1 MTKKLLSAIAIALV
15 LGHAGTTLAQSTA
28 PATTSNDPVVQLREA
43 QRTANA
49 AYVSALLAAYD
60 ERHKKKSAA
69 VEAAMKDADAKGKD
83 PLVAKR
89 DADAKAHKATQ
100 GEYDAALKKAGDER
114 RAALDSADKKFKA
127 AGK

>member
-1 MTKKLLSAIAIALV
+1 MNKKLLSTIAIALV

-28 PATTSNDPVVQLREA
+28 PTTTSKDPVVQLREA

-49 AYVSALLAAYD
+49 AYVSALLIAYD

-69 VEAAMKDADAKGKD
+69 VEAAMKDADARGKD

-89 DADAKAHKATQ
+89 DADAKAQKDTQ
-100 GEYDAALKKAGDER
+100 AGYDAALKKAADER
-114 RAALDSADKKFKA
+114 RAALDAADKKFKA